1 MRIHRTRV
9 GGGSYPQEVT
19 RGRRRYAGLVIVVL
33 AGLLGGL
40 LVAPTPAQAASGPLR
55 IMLEGDSI
63 TQGHDGDYT
72 WRYRFYRELVRQ
84 HVRFDFVGPRTSLW
98 VEPGFKSSQYA
109 DPHFDQHH
117 FARAGSTL
125 LVHSYQVHDQVA
137 AEQPDIIV
145 LEAGIN
151 DLRAGRTPAQT
162 DSYLRTWI
170 ANARSA
176 KPDVKIVVAS
186 ILDATDVARPWL
198 PERIREF
205 RALQATTVHDLS
217 TSQSPIMLAD
227 TDQGWGVMADT
238 YDNLH
243 PTPTGETLIA
253 QRIAETFERLGVLR
267 QQPHIYRITAW
278 GRIARAQARVLGRRV
293 VLTWDRQALNG
304 VKIKFR
310 RVGRHW
316 QTTKLNRGASMVT
329 GRLRPGRYQFKIKMI
344 RARMNTDYGPP
355 VRVVIRRGRSHRQ

>member
-1 MRIHRTRV
+1 M
-9 GGGSYPQEVT
+9 GAASYPSKVT
-19 RGRRRYAGLVIVVL
+19 RGRRRYAGAVIAVL

-40 LVAPTPAQAASGPLR
+40 LVAPTPAQASTRPLR

-63 TQGHDGDYT
+63 TQGVDGDYT

-98 VEPGFKSSQYA
+98 VEPGFRSSSYV
-109 DPHFDQHH
+109 DPHFDRDH

-137 AEQPDIIV
+137 ARQPDIIV

-151 DLRAGRTPAQT
+151 DLRAGRSPAQT

-176 KPDVKIVVAS
+176 RPDVKIVVS
-186 ILDATDVARPWL
+186 PVLDATDVSRPWL
-198 PERIREF
+198 PQRIRDL
-205 RALQATTVHDLS
+205 RALEATTVHDLS
-217 TSQSPIMLAD
+217 TAQSPIWLAD
-227 TDQGWGVMADT
+227 TDRGWNVLADT
-238 YDNLH
+238 YDNMH

-253 QRIAETFERLGVLR
+253 QRIAETFLRMGVLH
-267 QQPHIYRITAW
+267 QQPSIYRTTAW
-278 GRIARAQARVLGRRV
+278 GRIAYAQARVAGRHV

-304 VKIKFR
+304 VKIKWR
-310 RVGRHW
+310 RAGRHW
-316 QTTKLNRGASMVT
+316 RTTVTRAGSMVT
-329 GRLRPGRYQFKIKMI
+329 GRLRPGRYQFKIRMI
-344 RARMNTDYGPP
+344 RARMSTDFGPV
-355 VRVVIRRGRSHRQ
+355 VRVVVRRGHHRH